1 MEINANNRW
10 LTTAQAAEYLQC
22 SESFLHQDRH
32 TRLHGIPFSR
42 LGRHVRYRQS
52 DLDEFLE
59 CAKSRAGET
68 GNEY

>member
-1 MEINANNRW
+1 
-10 LTTAQAAEYLQC
+10 LQC

-32 TRLHGIPFSR
+32 SRVHGIPFSR

-59 CAKSRAGET
+59 HSKSKAGET